1 MYTYA
6 CMHMCVYINIH
17 RSIFYLY
24 IYIDY
29 VFYMFQVHHRED
41 MQQAG
46 YAGVVD
52 VMAHLFSV
60 SRDEMVTELARMMP
74 AEAMSLARCSRG
86 LRVRVARRVHGFI
99 WRLRP
104 WRGCG

>member
-1 MYTYA
+1 MYRCIHVSMSRIIYVSIYLYTY
-6 CMHMCVYINIH
+6 IH
-17 RSIFYLY
+17 H
-24 IYIDY
+24 

>member
-41 MQQAG
+41 TQQAG

-52 VMAHLFSV
+52 VMAHVFSV
-60 SRDEMVTELARMMP
+60 SRDAMVAELARMMP
-74 AEAMSLARCSRG
+74 GEAMSLARCVRA
-86 LRVRVARRVHGFI
+86 LRVRARV
-99 WRLRP
+99 RLD
-104 WRGCG
+104 GSIHLATKS